1 MPYCQ
6 FSPIKV
12 GGLTA
17 MMRRRRLR
25 SRMKRREFI
34 TGLGGAAVA
43 WPLAVRAQQ
52 LPVVGF
58 VNVTSPQGYAKPLA
72 AFLKGLGETGYVDGI
87 NVAIEYRWAEGQSD
101 RL

>member
-1 MPYCQ
+1 
-6 FSPIKV
+6 
-12 GGLTA
+12 
-17 MMRRRRLR
+17 
-25 SRMKRREFI
+25 MKRREFI

-72 AFLKGLGETGYVDGI
+72 AFLKGLSETPVVFCETIWSFTWRDAGSG
-87 NVAIEYRWAEGQSD
+87 S
-101 RL
+101 